1 MEIDIMKTILKNGKQ
16 ATLTIDTKAQTATV
30 TTEGVNKLV
39 AFVRDAKKLVIKNDM
54 LLNQADLALVK
65 SELGKTIKKEE
76 VGKKR
81 K

>member
-1 MEIDIMKTILKNGKQ
+1 MKTILKNGKQ
-16 ATLTIDTKAQTATV
+16 ATLTIDTKTQTATV

-39 AFVRDAKKLVIKNDM
+39 AFVRDAKKLVVKNDM

>member
-1 MEIDIMKTILKNGKQ
+1 MKTTLKNGKQ
-16 ATLTIDTKAQTATV
+16 ATLTIDTKTQAATV

>member
-1 MEIDIMKTILKNGKQ
+1 MKTILKNGKQ
-16 ATLTIDTKAQTATV
+16 ATLTIDTKTQTATV

-39 AFVRDAKKLVIKNDM
+39 AFVRDTKKLVVKNDM

>member
-1 MEIDIMKTILKNGKQ
+1 MKTTLKNGKQ
-16 ATLTIDTKAQTATV
+16 ATLTIDTKTQAATV

-65 SELGKTIKKEE
+65 SELGKTIKIQET
-76 VGKKR
+76 GKKR

>member
-1 MEIDIMKTILKNGKQ
+1 MKTILKNGKQ

-39 AFVRDAKKLVIKNDM
+39 AFVRDAKELVIKNDM

>member
-1 MEIDIMKTILKNGKQ
+1 MKTTLKNGKQ
-16 ATLTIDTKAQTATV
+16 ATLTIDTKTQTATV

>member
-1 MEIDIMKTILKNGKQ
+1 MKTILKNGKQ

>member
-1 MEIDIMKTILKNGKQ
+1 MKTILKNGKQ
-16 ATLTIDTKAQTATV
+16 ATLTIDTKAQAATV

>member
-1 MEIDIMKTILKNGKQ
+1 MKTTLKNGKQ
-16 ATLTIDTKAQTATV
+16 ATLTIDTKAQASTV

>member
-1 MEIDIMKTILKNGKQ
+1 MTTTLKNGKQ

-39 AFVRDAKKLVIKNDM
+39 AFVRNAKKLVIKNDM

-76 VGKKR
+76 DGKKR

>member
-1 MEIDIMKTILKNGKQ
+1 M
-16 ATLTIDTKAQTATV
+16 
-30 TTEGVNKLV
+30 

>member
-1 MEIDIMKTILKNGKQ
+1 MTTTLKNGKQ
-16 ATLTIDTKAQTATV
+16 ATLTIDTKAQAATV

>member
-1 MEIDIMKTILKNGKQ
+1 MKTTLKNGKQ
-16 ATLTIDTKAQTATV
+16 ATLTIDTKTQAATV
-30 TTEGVNKLV
+30 TTEGVSKRV

>member
-1 MEIDIMKTILKNGKQ
+1 MKTILKNGKQ
-16 ATLTIDTKAQTATV
+16 ATLTIDTKTQTATV

-39 AFVRDAKKLVIKNDM
+39 AFVRDSKKLVVKNDM

>member
-1 MEIDIMKTILKNGKQ
+1 MKTTLKDGKQ
-16 ATLTIDTKAQTATV
+16 ATLTIDTKAQAATV

-76 VGKKR
+76 AGKKR

>member
-1 MEIDIMKTILKNGKQ
+1 MTTTLNNGKQ

-54 LLNQADLALVK
+54 LLNQADLTLVK

>member
-16 ATLTIDTKAQTATV
+16 ATLTIDTKTQTATV

-39 AFVRDAKKLVIKNDM
+39 AFVRDTKKLVVKNDM

>member
-1 MEIDIMKTILKNGKQ
+1 MKTILKNGKQ

-39 AFVRDAKKLVIKNDM
+39 AFVRDAKKLVVKNDM

>member
-16 ATLTIDTKAQTATV
+16 ATLTIDTKTQTATV

-39 AFVRDAKKLVIKNDM
+39 AFVRDAKKLVVKNDM

>member
-1 MEIDIMKTILKNGKQ
+1 MKTTLKNGKQ
-16 ATLTIDTKAQTATV
+16 ATLTIDTKTQTATV

-39 AFVRDAKKLVIKNDM
+39 AFVRDAKKLVVKNDM

>member
-1 MEIDIMKTILKNGKQ
+1 MKTTLKNGKQ
-16 ATLTIDTKAQTATV
+16 ATLTIDTKTQAATV
-30 TTEGVNKLV
+30 TTEGVSKLV

>member
-1 MEIDIMKTILKNGKQ
+1 MKTTLKNGKQ

-39 AFVRDAKKLVIKNDM
+39 AFVRNAKKLVIKNDM

-76 VGKKR
+76 DGKKR

>member
-1 MEIDIMKTILKNGKQ
+1 MKTILKNGKQ
-16 ATLTIDTKAQTATV
+16 ATLTIDTKTQTATV
-30 TTEGVNKLV
+30 KTEGVNKLV
-39 AFVRDAKKLVIKNDM
+39 AFVRDAKKLVVKNDM

>member
-1 MEIDIMKTILKNGKQ
+1 MKTTLKNGKQ
-16 ATLTIDTKAQTATV
+16 ATLKIDTKAKTATV

>member
-1 MEIDIMKTILKNGKQ
+1 MKTTLKNGKQ
-16 ATLTIDTKAQTATV
+16 ATLTIDTKTQTATV
-30 TTEGVNKLV
+30 KTEGVNKLV

>member
-1 MEIDIMKTILKNGKQ
+1 MKTTLKNGKQ
-16 ATLTIDTKAQTATV
+16 ATLTIDAKAQTATV